1 MVRSM
6 TGYGRASG
14 AFEGEGIAVELSA
27 VNHRFLECSFR
38 LPYAW
43 NALESALRETV
54 KRQVSRGKV
63 NITVRRER
71 GPAGKPSFRFDPAV
85 AQEYINASRELSSLM
100 NSTGALSLDRLMTL
114 EGVFFQEE
122 EDRDLEVVNA
132 ALADVLERALEQFN
146 HTRETE
152 GAALATDIRGQ
163 LAAMREA
170 LASIEVQLPGI
181 ASAYEERLRTR
192 VAELTAEAG
201 MKEDR
206 IALELAMMAD
216 KADVHEEVVRLK
228 AHFEH
233 VDDLLNSKEPIG
245 RELNF
250 LAQEIQR
257 ESNTLGSKLRDIGV
271 TKEVLR
277 MKIELEKLREQ
288 AQNIE

>member
-1 MVRSM
+1 MM
-6 TGYGRASG
+6 TGYGRAAG
-14 AFEGEGIAVELSA
+14 VFEGEGITVELSA

-43 NALESALRETV
+43 NALEPALRDMV
-54 KRQVSRGKV
+54 KRRISRGKLNV
-63 NITVRRER
+63 TVRRER
-71 GPAGKPSFRFDPAV
+71 GPAGKPNFRFDPEV
-85 AQEYINASRELSSLM
+85 AQEYIGASRELSSLM

-122 EDRDLEVVNA
+122 EDRDLDVVNA
-132 ALADVLERALEQFN
+132 ALAGVLDRALDQFN
-146 HTRETE
+146 ATRETE
-152 GAALATDIRGQ
+152 GAALAEDIQRQ
-163 LAAMREA
+163 VAAMREA
-170 LASIEVQLPGI
+170 LAAIEAQLPGI
-181 ASAYEERLRTR
+181 ATAYEERLRAR
-192 VAELTAEAG
+192 IAELNAEAG
-201 MKEDR
+201 LKEDR

-216 KADVHEEVVRLK
+216 KADIHEEVVRLK
-228 AHFEH
+228 VHFEH
-233 VDDLLNSKEPIG
+233 VDDLLKSKAPIG

-277 MKIELEKLREQ
+277 IKIELEKLREQ